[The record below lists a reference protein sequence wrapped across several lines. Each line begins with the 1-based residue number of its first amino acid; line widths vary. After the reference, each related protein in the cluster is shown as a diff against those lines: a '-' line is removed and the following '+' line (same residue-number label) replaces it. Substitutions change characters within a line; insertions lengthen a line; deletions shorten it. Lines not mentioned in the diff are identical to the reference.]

1 VTDKVQITIVGT
13 GCIGTSIGLAL
24 RQADLEQPL
33 FIVGHDKDPK
43 HAGAAKKL
51 KAVDKTNWNLVGACE
66 DADILILAIPM
77 NGIEDTMR
85 AVASY
90 LKQGCVITDTAS
102 LKDQVVGWADELLPE
117 TVSFVGGNPLV
128 ASTGAGPDAADGA
141 LFGDSLYCITPAPSA
156 HPDAVSLVSSL
167 VSLLG
172 AQPYYLDAA
181 EHDGLIAGAEHLPK
195 ALALALASGTMDEN
209 SWREMRKLA
218 GGSYELITG
227 LIGEDPDALA
237 DLLLANKD
245 NLVRWLDA
253 YTVALRDVRDLVIE
267 GDHEPL
273 AQSIDQA
280 VVTRRQ
286 WLRDQSDMFSEIKS
300 SELERTSFMRQM
312 FLGQRRRGS

>member
-1 VTDKVQITIVGT
+1 
-13 GCIGTSIGLAL
+13 
-24 RQADLEQPL
+24 
-33 FIVGHDKDPK
+33 
-43 HAGAAKKL
+43 
-51 KAVDKTNWNLVGACE
+51 
-66 DADILILAIPM
+66 
-77 NGIEDTMR
+77 
-85 AVASY
+85 
-90 LKQGCVITDTAS
+90 
-102 LKDQVVGWADELLPE
+102 
-117 TVSFVGGNPLV
+117 
-128 ASTGAGPDAADGA
+128 
-141 LFGDSLYCITPAPSA
+141 
-156 HPDAVSLVSSL
+156 
-167 VSLLG
+167 
-172 AQPYYLDAA
+172 
-181 EHDGLIAGAEHLPK
+181 
-195 ALALALASGTMDEN
+195 MDEN

>member
-1 VTDKVQITIVGT
+1 MTDKVQITIVGT